1 MRFKVQ
7 LVRASKEDITINI
20 DYRRRFISLLKK
32 IFEKEFHEKSPKP
45 YTFTVYFGKHTNIEE
60 DHIKGVE
67 SINFRFSTGE
77 PKTAISFY
85 NGILKLIKE
94 SYLHNMNTKLGNA
107 QFKID
112 SVRVEKEYE
121 PNGLFKTLSPVV
133 VERAVYSKNPKERY
147 ATPMDKDFEWWLFE
161 NSLKRYRALVG
172 EDLSVKTFKLEP
184 IEIKEEFVK
193 HYEGYVRGFLGKFK
207 LHTDS
212 KDLLRFVY
220 QYGLGVRTGQGFGY
234 LETLDKI

>member
-7 LVRASKEDITINI
+7 LVRASKEDIPINI

-45 YTFTVYFGKHTNIEE
+45 YTFTVYFGKHTNVEE

-67 SINFRFSTGE
+67 NINFRFSTGE

-94 SYLHNMNTKLGNA
+94 SYIHNMNTKLGNA

-147 ATPMDKDFEWWLFE
+147 ATPMDKDFEWWLLE

-172 EDLSVKTFKLEP
+172 EDLSVKTFQLEP
-184 IEIKEEFVK
+184 MEIKEEFVK

-234 LETLDKI
+234 LETLD